1 GRGGIG
7 VSDRTQ
13 GLEQRFPNPSPAVFR
28 RRVRLIGRRYGFSV
42 EELRLLEPRQLAPLL
57 VVRTERDRKAFV
69 HDVPAIMKLLDPVS
83 SGNGATA
90 VTFEGF
96 FLEARDAR
104 GPFVRV
110 ENVYRGETEGG
121 QWWWNRGA
129 YPYAHSE
136 PFGAK
141 PCP

>member
-1 GRGGIG
+1 
-7 VSDRTQ
+7 
-13 GLEQRFPNPSPAVFR
+13 
-28 RRVRLIGRRYGFSV
+28 
-42 EELRLLEPRQLAPLL
+42 
-57 VVRTERDRKAFV
+57 
-69 HDVPAIMKLLDPVS
+69 MKLLDPVS

-121 QWWWNRGA
+121 QWSWNRCA